1 MTRAPL
7 FVTLLLVSFLLAS
20 PVLAGVPATSR
31 VPKTAACDAVIVV
44 VPDGPA
50 DWVRHV
56 QGLALSARIGVPV
69 VVAFLDGADGHPGG
83 LSLAEARRDVRE
95 MDAVRPA
102 ELRVDDPARLRGAD
116 AASWLADEA
125 RSACLRLATEGPRH
139 LGFQDE
145 VVVVGRRV
153 ETTIAEL
160 PSSVEVVD
168 EEDVE
173 ATQATTAG
181 DLLKET
187 PGVSLADTGIA
198 GQQRIFIRGLGNQRV
213 LVLID
218 GERVSSQRDR
228 RGAPLLV
235 EPDDIERVEVLK
247 GSGSVIYGSD
257 AIGGVVNIVTRSG
270 QNEQVPLGGE
280 VGVRVSGASSL
291 VQRTAALAGK
301 VGRVDYRVSWA
312 DTDADERE
320 TPRGKLPNTQ
330 YESSELAARFGLDLS
345 PADRLE
351 LRAERYRSDD
361 LGIYTGD
368 PDFLFTLPWWDRD
381 RVSLRLEHSAK
392 EGPVKVA
399 RFRVSH
405 VTIDKA
411 LTSTIRIP
419 MGPMGTMVLTS
430 RSVSET
436 TEDAFAGQFVLD
448 LGGWEMTTGA
458 ELRTD
463 VARGPATRTTNFP
476 FPSTEEYVPVD
487 ARQTTFGAFTDL
499 VRGWARG
506 DLDIGL
512 RWEQVRTKNNAFGDY
527 REPGETTDSAFTG
540 AVGGT
545 WNLRGGWSLY
555 GHLSSGFRVPSLL
568 ELYYESPAWSEAGIA
583 YGNPDLDPERSYE
596 AEIGFR
602 GRRRHWVWQGSVY
615 GTWLRD
621 MIEFRRV
628 PSRLVPGGWDYV
640 YDNVGKARIWGVEG
654 RLEGHFAP
662 HCTGVVTVAWSHG
675 VDRVEGDPVFVP
687 PLTVVTN
694 LRWDGHLLGGRW
706 PAWVQVDLRWVDGQD
721 RVPYVWNPDGTRDR
735 EEEALLVSHEF
746 ATVDL
751 AIGVR
756 TPLRG
761 RVVAV
766 WTIRGNNL
774 LDRWYEEP
782 FSAVPQPGRHLVA
795 SARFLF

>member
-1 MTRAPL
+1 MARMTVALLFLFLVIPFPVSAGPPGDGRAPE
-7 FVTLLLVSFLLAS
+7 
-20 PVLAGVPATSR
+20 AGS
-31 VPKTAACDAVIVV
+31 CDAVLVV

-50 DWVRHV
+50 PWVRHV
-56 QGLALSARIGVPV
+56 QGIVLRARVGVPLV
-69 VVAFLDGADGHPGG
+69 LAFEDGPDGHPGG
-83 LSLAEARRDVRE
+83 LSPGEARRELQE
-95 MDAVRPA
+95 MEAVRPA
-102 ELRVDDPARLRGAD
+102 ELRIRDAAHLRGPDAVARLAE
-116 AASWLADEA
+116 EA
-125 RSACLRLATEGPRH
+125 RAACLRLATEGPRH

-160 PSSVEVVD
+160 PSTVDVVD

-187 PGVSLADTGIA
+187 PGISLADTGIA
-198 GQQRIFIRGLGNQRV
+198 GQQRVFIRGLGNQRV

-218 GERVSSQRDR
+218 GERVTSQRDR

-270 QNEQVPLGGE
+270 RGEQVPLGGE
-280 VGVRVSGASSL
+280 AGLRFSGANDL
-291 VQRTAALAGK
+291 VQWTAALAGK

-312 DTDADERE
+312 DTDAGERE
-320 TPRGKLPNTQ
+320 TPRGTLPNTR
-330 YESSELAARFGLDLS
+330 YESSELAVRFGVTLS

-351 LRAERYRSDD
+351 MRAERYRSDD

-368 PDFLFTLPWWDRD
+368 PDFRFTLPWWNRD
-381 RVSLRLEHSAK
+381 RVSLRLEHSAPTV
-392 EGPVKVA
+392 PVKVA
-399 RFRVSH
+399 RFRISH
-405 VTIDKA
+405 ATIDKA
-411 LTSTIRIP
+411 LASTIRVP
-419 MGPMGTMVLTS
+419 LGPMGTMVLGT
-430 RSVSET
+430 RSESET
-436 TEDAFAGQFVLD
+436 TEDGFAGQFVLAV
-448 LGGWEMTTGA
+448 GGWEMTTGA

-463 VARGPATRTTNFP
+463 AARGPATRTTNFP
-476 FPSTEEYVPVD
+476 FPSTEKYVPVD
-487 ARQTTFGAFTDL
+487 ARQTTFGVFADL
-499 VRGWARG
+499 VRPWSRG
-506 DLDIGL
+506 DLDVGL
-512 RWEQVRTKNNAFGDY
+512 RWEQVRTKNNAFGEY
-527 REPGETTDSAFTG
+527 RVPGEITDGAFTG
-540 AVGGT
+540 ALGAT

-555 GHLSSGFRVPSLL
+555 GHVSSGFRVPSLL

-583 YGNPDLDPERSYE
+583 YGNPDLDPERSRE
-596 AEIGFR
+596 VEVGFR
-602 GRRRHWVWQGSVY
+602 GRRRHWVWQGSAY

-628 PSRLVPGGWDYV
+628 PSRVVPGGWDYV
-640 YDNVGKARIWGVEG
+640 YDNVGRARIVGLEG

-662 HCTGVVTVAWSHG
+662 HCTGVLTASWSRG

-687 PLTVVTN
+687 PLSVVAN
-694 LRWDGHLLGGRW
+694 LRWDGHLAGGRW
-706 PAWVQVDLRWVDGQD
+706 PAWVQVDLRWMDGQD
-721 RVPYVWNPDGTRDR
+721 RVPHVWNPDGTRDR
-735 EEEALLVSHEF
+735 AEEARHVSHEF

-751 AIGVR
+751 AVGVR
-756 TPLRG
+756 TPLAG

-766 WTIRGNNL
+766 WTVRGNNL

-795 SARFLF
+795 SARFVF